1 MQTAFST
8 PRKGLRS
15 KDPSSRSIRKRTF
28 THHQAIRFQTRRP
41 RPGTEYSNRK
51 ALNRKMRPRYL
62 GPLIVISRNRGGAYI
77 LAELDGSVFDRPTAA
92 FRVIPYFAR
101 QKIDLPPLD
110 NLLDISR
117 QRLTELENTDNTELD
132 DNSPDDTDF
141 LLDD

>member
-1 MQTAFST
+1 MVDYRFFSILG
-8 PRKGLRS
+8 RKS
-15 KDPSSRSIRKRTF
+15 YYPPKDGMLTLLCRNGDSSPTSSRHR
-28 THHQAIRFQTRRP
+28 
-41 RPGTEYSNRK
+41 
-51 ALNRKMRPRYL
+51 RPRYL

-77 LAELDGSVFDRPTAA
+77 LTELDGSVFDRPTAA
-92 FRVIPYFAR
+92 FRVIPYSAR
-101 QKIDLPPLD
+101 RKIDLPPLD

>member
-1 MQTAFST
+1 
-8 PRKGLRS
+8 
-15 KDPSSRSIRKRTF
+15 
-28 THHQAIRFQTRRP
+28 
-41 RPGTEYSNRK
+41 
-51 ALNRKMRPRYL
+51 MRPRYL

-77 LAELDGSVFDRPTAA
+77 LAELDGSVFDRPIAA

-101 QKIDLPPLD
+101 RKIDLPPLD

-117 QRLTELENTDNTELD
+117 QRLTELESTDNTELD